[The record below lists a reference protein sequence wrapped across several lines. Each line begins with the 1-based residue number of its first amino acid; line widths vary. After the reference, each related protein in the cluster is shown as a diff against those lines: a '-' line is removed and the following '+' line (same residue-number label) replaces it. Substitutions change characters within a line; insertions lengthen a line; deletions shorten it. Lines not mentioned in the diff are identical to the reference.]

1 MNLYSTFPVGWR
13 WVLLFVWKCFWF
25 VSPLESW
32 LVGHWWLGVVMDGSS
47 LSTLFRYIVPHTHSL
62 LLLFSNAAILSSVT
76 LFFFFYFSL
85 SFSSFYFPP
94 VFHLIPFWLSRPLFF
109 FPFASFPFKRFALF
123 FTKVY
128 YDFRLSNF
136 FQLLTILLIF
146 LINCWFL
153 ILTFWVSVFFNSN
166 NYLWKN
172 FSSLLFCWK

>member
-47 LSTLFRYIVPHTHSL
+47 LSTLFRYIVPPTHSL

-109 FPFASFPFKRFALF
+109 FSLLPPSHLSDLHCFSPRFIMIFAFLIFFNCLPFCLF
-123 FTKVY
+123 F
-128 YDFRLSNF
+128 
-136 FQLLTILLIF
+136 
-146 LINCWFL
+146 
-153 ILTFWVSVFFNSN
+153 
-166 NYLWKN
+166 
-172 FSSLLFCWK
+172 

>member
-47 LSTLFRYIVPHTHSL
+47 LSTLFRYIVPPTHS
-62 LLLFSNAAILSSVT
+62 LLFSNAAILSSVT
-76 LFFFFYFSL
+76 LFFFFYFSQFQFFLL
-85 SFSSFYFPP
+85 SSCFPSYTFLTFSST
-94 VFHLIPFWLSRPLFF
+94 FF
-109 FPFASFPFKRFALF
+109 FLPFASFPFKRFALF

-136 FQLLTILLIF
+136 LQLLTILLIF
-146 LINCWFL
+146 LIIAGFL
-153 ILTFWVSVFFNSN
+153 
-166 NYLWKN
+166 
-172 FSSLLFCWK
+172 SSLSGWACFSTQITIYGRIFLLSCFAGNKH